1 VRCADGQLLLPL
13 TMLVITLETDAATLT
28 LRLDGQLAGPG
39 VRELARHWR
48 AAAFKQ
54 PYQRILLDLAGVTAI
69 DLSGKEFLRQVHRR
83 GDRLVGGVTI
93 RALLEEITREDVAG
107 LL

>member
-1 VRCADGQLLLPL
+1 
-13 TMLVITLETDAATLT
+13 MLVITFETDAVTLT

-39 VRELARHWR
+39 VRELARQWR
-48 AAAFKQ
+48 AAASEQ
-54 PYQRILLDLAGVTAI
+54 PYQRMLLDLAGLTAI
-69 DLSGKEFLRQVHRR
+69 DLSGKEFLKLVHRR
-83 GDRLVGGVTI
+83 GDRLVGGVTS

>member
-1 VRCADGQLLLPL
+1 
-13 TMLVITLETDAATLT
+13 VITLETDAATLT
-28 LRLDGQLAGPG
+28 LRLDGQLTGPG

-48 AAAFKQ
+48 AAASKQ
-54 PYQRILLDLAGVTAI
+54 PYQRMLLDLAGVTAI
-69 DLSGKEFLRQVHRR
+69 DLSGKAFLRQVHR

-93 RALLEEITREDVAG
+93 RAFLEEITREDVAG